1 MQSASQAW
9 IEEEE
14 RRRAR
19 LPRTERERLLDEG
32 ERIDRAEAYF
42 NAATRERPLT
52 LEERRDV
59 AAAQRRAE
67 PVYAA
72 LSRSRPLP
80 GANEPRL
87 PYAVRVAQDLQKHSD
102 RWATANLV
110 RVARSSPDAFAAAAA
125 EILADATRRGLDW
138 SYSGLPNGGLR
149 ERHVT
154 DAAGQSSS
162 VFHGNPADAWAP
174 FTSPARATIKR
185 FWEPFP
191 SRRQI
196 YPR

>member
-9 IEEEE
+9 REEED

-19 LPRTERERLLDEG
+19 RPRTERERLLDEG

-52 LEERRDV
+52 VDERRDV
-59 AAAQRRAE
+59 AAAQRRVE

-72 LSRSRPLP
+72 LSRSPPLP

-87 PYAVRVAQDLQKHSD
+87 PYAVRIAQDLQKHSD
-102 RWATANLV
+102 RWATANLD
-110 RVARSSPDAFAAAAA
+110 RVARSSPDAFAAAEA
-125 EILADATRRGLDW
+125 EILADATARGLDW
-138 SYSGLPNGGLR
+138 SYSGLPAGALR
-149 ERHVT
+149 ERKIVDPT
-154 DAAGQSSS
+154 GTTTS
-162 VFHGNPADAWAP
+162 VFHGSAADTWAP
-174 FTSPARATIKR
+174 FTSPARAAVKR